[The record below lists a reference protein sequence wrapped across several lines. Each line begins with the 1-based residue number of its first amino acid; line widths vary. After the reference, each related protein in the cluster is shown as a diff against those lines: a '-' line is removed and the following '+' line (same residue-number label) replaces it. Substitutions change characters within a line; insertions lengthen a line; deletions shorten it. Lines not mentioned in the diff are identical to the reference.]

1 MGAVYHGLC
10 PGLIDD
16 RLRGP
21 GLDAAGHDGYG
32 RALMKPW
39 RTIATA
45 PTDDREEEGDLELR
59 QRGEDEFLITVGGRV
74 LMNSTVRSSEEA
86 LSTLAAAE
94 LAGRPTPRVL
104 VGGLGMGF
112 TLRAALDAFPPGAR
126 ITVAELNPIVVEWC
140 RGPLAAATRNA
151 VGDPRVRVAIGDV
164 ARVIADAPKASF
176 DAILLDLYEGPNT
189 AYQGRDSPFY
199 GPAALARTKAAIAPG
214 GVLGV
219 WSEDADAPFV
229 KRFSAAGFAVTTHR
243 VGRGGRKHVVYL
255 GRR

>member
-1 MGAVYHGLC
+1 MQ
-10 PGLIDD
+10 
-16 RLRGP
+16 GP
-21 GLDAAGHDGYG
+21 GLDAVGHRGYG

-39 RTIATA
+39 RTIETS
-45 PTDDREEEGDLELR
+45 PTDDGEEEGALELR
-59 QRGEDEFLITVGGRV
+59 QRGDDEFLITVGGRV
-74 LMNSTVRSSEEA
+74 LMNSTARSSEEA

-94 LAGRPTPRVL
+94 LAGRRAPRVL
-104 VGGLGMGF
+104 IGGLGMGF
-112 TLRAALDAFPPGAR
+112 TLRAALDAFPADAR
-126 ITVAELNPIVVEWC
+126 VTVAELNPVVLAWC
-140 RGPLAAATRNA
+140 RGPLAPSTRNA
-151 VGDPRVRVAIGDV
+151 VGDPRVRVELGDV
-164 ARVIADAPKASF
+164 ARVIAEAPKASF

-199 GPAALARTKAAIAPG
+199 GPAALVRTKAAIAPG